1 MTTSR
6 SAEPTLRTVNTA
18 AVISA
23 AMTDYLLAAGTD
35 KAPAT
40 RAPAHMAAWL
50 ERRGYRV
57 VRSPALRPV
66 ERDELDQLA
75 RLVGLIDWHRI
86 PADCDVRRS
95 IVAQVIAAAAAVVD
109 TPRVAC

>member
-1 MTTSR
+1 M
-6 SAEPTLRTVNTA
+6 RTVNAA

-40 RAPAHMAAWL
+40 RAPAHIAAWL
-50 ERRGYRV
+50 ESRGYRV

-66 ERDELDQLA
+66 EPGGLDQLA
-75 RLVGLIDWHRI
+75 RLVGLIDWHTI
-86 PADCDVRRS
+86 HADCDVRRS

-109 TPRVAC
+109 TPRAAC